1 MVCREVHIS
10 YVESMGEQRRGLIP
24 VVVVNSPVDEL
35 FDGVRSPL
43 LIRISSSCDIA
54 VNSQDS
60 VIFSGLLTEKSDLRS
75 CFCVL
80 LCAIAEV

>member
-35 FDGVRSPL
+35 FDGVRSPV
-43 LIRISSSCDIA
+43 LIRISSSCDIT
-54 VNSQDS
+54 VSSQDS
-60 VIFSGLLTEKSDLRS
+60 VIFFGLVNRKS
-75 CFCVL
+75 VL
-80 LCAIAEV
+80 GVAFVY